1 MFQPLFVRV
10 LTPEEREGLDQ
21 YSKSQNKEEGIRARV
36 ILASADGKTAVEIS
50 QSIGSHPANIKK
62 WIRKFN
68 ADGLEGISAKKRGP
82 QGGPRPKFTAFQI
95 EAMLGLANTKPA
107 EAGYGFRE
115 WTPQK
120 LGPAAMECA
129 IVERR

>member
-68 ADGLEGISAKKRGP
+68 ADGLEGISAKNRGHKAGQGQSSQPFKLKRCWAWRIP
-82 QGGPRPKFTAFQI
+82 SLRRR
-95 EAMLGLANTKPA
+95 AMALGNGLL
-107 EAGYGFRE
+107 RS
-115 WTPQK
+115 
-120 LGPAAMECA
+120 
-129 IVERR
+129 